1 MPRRRALAAALASLL
16 VAPLAARAED
26 PRMLVH
32 PEKAPAVPVDRTD
45 EEGVLAGKRTES
57 LTAHVRSVD
66 LAKRQVVL
74 RLPED
79 RVETIEAGPEV
90 QHLERLER
98 GDRVNL
104 RYRVGLVLRPLAPGA
119 AEAAPEVEKQ
129 LKRSERGDVLS
140 GTETVTARLGVT
152 VAAVDAASR
161 TVTLQDAGGRTYRA
175 VLGPGVAL
183 DRVKVGDRFTATWS
197 AAMALSVEPTGR

>member
-16 VAPLAARAED
+16 AAPVAARAED

-57 LTAHVRSVD
+57 LTGHVRSVD
-66 LAKRQVVL
+66 LGKRQVVL

-79 RVETIEAGPEV
+79 RVETIEVGPEV
-90 QHLERLER
+90 EHLERLER

-104 RYRVGLVLRPLAPGA
+104 RYRVGLVLRPVAPGSS
-119 AEAAPEVEKQ
+119 EAAAEVEKQ
-129 LKRSERGDVLS
+129 IKRTGRGDVLS
-140 GTETVTARLGVT
+140 GTETVSARLGVA